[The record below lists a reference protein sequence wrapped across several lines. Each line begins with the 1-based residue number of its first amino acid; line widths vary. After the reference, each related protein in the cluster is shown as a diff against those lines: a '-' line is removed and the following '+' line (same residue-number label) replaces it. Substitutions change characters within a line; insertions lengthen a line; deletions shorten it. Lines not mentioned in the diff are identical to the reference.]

1 VSATQPR
8 TRQRAGFTLIELMM
22 VVAIL
27 GILAS
32 IAIPAF
38 RLYQQRSK
46 RSEAYANLESIRKV
60 QLAYATEFGAF
71 VNALP
76 SPFITLNKDKQNWGA
91 EGDKRF
97 SFDPAGQG
105 FDQLGWRPDG
115 PTYFDYDTNADVGS
129 DGPAFTAAAYGDV
142 DGDGNVSV
150 FLYVHPDNSGAMLP
164 CTMCPGGP
172 GVPVVGYAGPP
183 QDAAGT
189 DMYKTVAPLQPPLGD
204 DF

>member
-8 TRQRAGFTLIELMM
+8 TRKRAGFTLIELMM

-46 RSEAYANLESIRKV
+46 RSEAYANLESIRKS
-60 QLAYATEFGAF
+60 QLAYATEFAAF
-71 VNALP
+71 VPALP
-76 SPFITLNKDKQNWGA
+76 SPFIALSKDKQNWA
-91 EGDKRF
+91 SSGDNRF
-97 SFDPAGQG
+97 PSDPPGLG

-115 PTYFDYDTNADVGS
+115 ATYFDYDTITAVGANGAS
-129 DGPAFTAAAYGDV
+129 FTAAAYGDV
-142 DGDGNVSV
+142 DGDGGVSV
-150 FLYVHPDNSGAMLP
+150 FLYVHPDNAGGTLP
-164 CTMCPGGP
+164 CGMCPGGF
-172 GVPVVGYAGPP
+172 GFPVVTYAGPP
-183 QDAAGT
+183 QDAFGN
-189 DMYKTVAPLQPPLGD
+189 DVLKSVAPLQPPLGD